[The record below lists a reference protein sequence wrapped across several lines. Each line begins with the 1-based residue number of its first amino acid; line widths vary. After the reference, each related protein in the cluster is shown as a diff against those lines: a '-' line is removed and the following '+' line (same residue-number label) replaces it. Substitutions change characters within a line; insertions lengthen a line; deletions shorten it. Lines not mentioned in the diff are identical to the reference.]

1 MGDRHTVRAKWHDY
15 SGGIY
20 FITICT
26 HNKEHTLG
34 RIKNGVMQYTT
45 LGTTV
50 CNCLSAIPDHHP
62 QVELR
67 NYVVMPNHIHMVIAV
82 GAQYFAPALPGPPA
96 PPLTPSNTGCL
107 KPPRHGEPC
116 IDNHFNSRLAV
127 IVRSF
132 KAACL
137 IEYKRYRGAM
147 LSDGRA
153 QNMLS
158 DGRAQNMPSDG
169 RAQNMPSDGRAQN
182 MPSDGRAQNI
192 APLLMP
198 LWQRN
203 YHEHIIRTQQAHPS
217 RLPQLRRHA
226 LCSIYTYAREL

>member
-34 RIKNGVMQYTT
+34 RIKTGVMQYTT

-67 NYVVMPNHIHMVIAV
+67 NYVVMPNHIHIVIAV

-153 QNMLS
+153 QNM
-158 DGRAQNMPSDG
+158 
-169 RAQNMPSDGRAQN
+169 
-182 MPSDGRAQNI
+182 PSDGRAQNI

-203 YHEHIIRTQQAHPS
+203 YHEHIIRTQQAYENIMAYIDNNVLNWCNDCFHNS
-217 RLPQLRRHA
+217 DKN
-226 LCSIYTYAREL
+226 SKSK

>member
-147 LSDGRA
+147 
-153 QNMLS
+153 
-158 DGRAQNMPSDG
+158 
-169 RAQNMPSDGRAQN
+169 PSDGRAQN